1 MTTFNGAFTMA
12 VMTHGSLETDARMA
26 AILDEEMRV
35 NLTDMA
41 DIRSLP
47 GAIANL
53 GTVNGSM
60 SDTHQIRF
68 INLGGADPFVAD
80 ATEVAQVV
88 GTNLTDTSVPIAVV
102 RQTLGREISDLAI
115 MTGSSNDLDPAR
127 LARDLPLSYARR
139 FQDLIAALLAAFT
152 TTAGA
157 TGVDFSVDDFYDA
170 TYELEQ
176 ADNNG
181 PYYAMMHGVQF
192 SHFRESLRAEGGAL
206 QFLPPTGAMLALKN
220 QGYQGNFLNVDTFKS
235 SRVTDDGVDYF
246 GGMWGSGAMA
256 YKTAQ
261 HDAKMFMGS
270 SAIAVTQGEVLV
282 EIAHVAGGGKVEVFG
297 DAYVG
302 VATLEQARAC
312 LLQSGV

>member
-1 MTTFNGAFTMA
+1 MA

-26 AILDEEMRV
+26 AVLDEEMRI

-47 GAIANL
+47 GAVLNL
-53 GTVNGSM
+53 GSVNNSG

-80 ATEVAQVV
+80 ATEVFQVV

-115 MTGSSNDLDPAR
+115 MTGFANDLDPAR

-157 TGVDFSVDDFYDA
+157 TTVDFSVDDFYDA
-170 TYELEQ
+170 TYALEQ

-181 PYYAMMHGVQF
+181 PYYGMMHGVQF

-206 QFLPPTGAMLALKN
+206 QFLAPTGAMLALKN
-220 QGYQGNFLNVDTFKS
+220 QGYQGSFLNVDTFKS
-235 SRVTDDGVDYF
+235 ARVTNDGTDYF
-246 GGMWGSGAMA
+246 GGMWASGAMA

-261 HDAKMFMGS
+261 RDARSFIGS
-270 SAIAVTQGEVLV
+270 SAVAVQQGEIVV
-282 EIAHVAGGGKVEVFG
+282 EIAHVAGGGKVNVFG

-302 VATLEQARAC
+302 VATLEQGRAC
-312 LLQSGV
+312 LLQSSM